1 MPRTLAFVSTLLL
14 AAFCA
19 LPAQADSFIMRLLNK
34 PVPGGVAV
42 VDLGEEGPPPRAF
55 YQGKPVLVVR
65 EEGRRWIAVVGI
77 PLSTKPGPQKLE
89 VRAATGNHEE
99 RFSVGSKHYREQ
111 RITLKNKRQV
121 NPLPEDLK
129 RIERELAEQ
138 TAAYRR
144 FSPGLPSNLMLERI
158 GPRRWI
164 ACLML
169 VWGCLSTAMLLV
181 ETARGFYLLR
191 FLLGV
196 AEAGFFPGILVY
208 LNRWF
213 PARRRGQ
220 ITALF
225 AIAVPMAGV
234 IGGPLSGWILEGFH
248 DALGLR
254 GWQWM
259 FLIEGL
265 PVVLLGVVVW
275 CSLPESF
282 ERVTWLSD
290 EQKHLLREEL
300 AGEEQRKTITSFSG
314 IFSNPQ
320 VWLLVAIYFAVM
332 LAVNTIAF
340 WMPSLIHGAGIA
352 QDSRIGMLS
361 AVPYL
366 AGCAFMIFIGRSS
379 DRLRE
384 RRWHLGIPLLMAA
397 AGLSLAAL
405 APTSAWLVMGGLVI
419 AGMGAS
425 AALPMFWQLPPAF
438 LSSATLAAGIALI
451 SSFGSIAAFLA
462 PYLIGWMRDTTQSA
476 SLALYLLAILIA
488 LGAGL
493 VLRTPAA
500 VVNPR

>member
-1 MPRTLAFVSTLLL
+1 MPRLRLRTVLACLAVFCATPALARVEVHSLQHKSMGRVLTVRVSEEIAPGDYETLLKGL
-14 AAFCA
+14 RNNPGTYSRKLLLLNSIGGSVPEA
-19 LPAQADSFIMRLLNK
+19 IRMGRLLRESGFDAL
-34 PVPGGVAV
+34 VPSSSVC
-42 VDLGEEGPPPRAF
+42 
-55 YQGKPVLVVR
+55 QGTCV
-65 EEGRRWIAVVGI
+65 
-77 PLSTKPGPQKLE
+77 
-89 VRAATGNHEE
+89 
-99 RFSVGSKHYREQ
+99 
-111 RITLKNKRQV
+111 
-121 NPLPEDLK
+121 
-129 RIERELAEQ
+129 
-138 TAAYRR
+138 
-144 FSPGLPSNLMLERI
+144 
-158 GPRRWI
+158 
-164 ACLML
+164 
-169 VWGCLSTAMLLV
+169 
-181 ETARGFYLLR
+181 YLLR